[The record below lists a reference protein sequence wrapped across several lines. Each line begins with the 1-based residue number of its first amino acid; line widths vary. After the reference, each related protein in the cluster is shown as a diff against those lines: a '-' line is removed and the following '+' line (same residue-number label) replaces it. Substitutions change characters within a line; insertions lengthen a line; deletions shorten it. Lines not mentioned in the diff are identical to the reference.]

1 MQKYVQEFLFVIVH
15 SKGWYLKYLL
25 VRRCNQIKS
34 IVFPF
39 FARWTLF
46 KESLTVLFNWGLSPA
61 SDASERG
68 PRRCCW
74 RGHEGVPGGLIKWSD
89 IQMFMLIFCSLPQLK
104 TLSPTK
110 PASHLA
116 RFLIWFYIWIFNG
129 DGDSRIEQAGKS
141 NYEISNRYHFI
152 VVHTAVRDAIRNGD
166 KPDIL
171 LSSLLNKR
179 PPSWRFL
186 LVSRYLWNNALWWFE
201 LLSFWVQQNLLL

>member
-1 MQKYVQEFLFVIVH
+1 MLQNVENHWRILIFCCNMQNNVQEFLFVIVH
-15 SKGWYLKYLL
+15 SKGLYLKYLL

-39 FARWTLF
+39 FCSMDTFQR
-46 KESLTVLFNWGLSPA
+46 ESHGSFQLRVESR
-61 SDASERG
+61 DASNASKRG
-68 PRRCCW
+68 PGCCW

-141 NYEISNRYHFI
+141 NYEISSRYHFI
-152 VVHTAVRDAIRNGD
+152 VFWIAQF
-166 KPDIL
+166 
-171 LSSLLNKR
+171 LSPTELAFVCFFWIQSLMLG
-179 PPSWRFL
+179 
-186 LVSRYLWNNALWWFE
+186 
-201 LLSFWVQQNLLL
+201 

>member
-116 RFLIWFYIWIFNG
+116 RFLIWFYIWILNG

-141 NYEISNRYHFI
+141 NYKIPSRYHFVVFWISQFLSPTELAI
-152 VVHTAVRDAIRNGD
+152 VN
-166 KPDIL
+166 L
-171 LSSLLNKR
+171 MFLLNSNTYVRIVKATTI
-179 PPSWRFL
+179 L
-186 LVSRYLWNNALWWFE
+186 NQTQIKALDA
-201 LLSFWVQQNLLL
+201 

>member
-1 MQKYVQEFLFVIVH
+1 MFNNFCLSLYVH

-39 FARWTLF
+39 FCSMDTFQR
-46 KESLTVLFNWGLSPA
+46 ESHGSFQLRAES
-61 SDASERG
+61 SEQCQRKG
-68 PRRCCW
+68 PRCCW

-129 DGDSRIEQAGKS
+129 YGDSRIEQADKP
-141 NYEISNRYHFI
+141 NYKISSRYHFI
-152 VVHTAVRDAIRNGD
+152 VFWIAHF
-166 KPDIL
+166 
-171 LSSLLNKR
+171 LS
-179 PPSWRFL
+179 PT
-186 LVSRYLWNNALWWFE
+186 
-201 LLSFWVQQNLLL
+201 